1 VIVHPLGNDGPD
13 QVYGETPPD
22 AVKVPEYAC
31 PVASV
36 STQLGVKLSV
46 TAGFTVMESDALAVS
61 FCGAD
66 ESVTVTV
73 KL

>member
-36 STQLGVKLSV
+36 STQLGVKLRV
-46 TAGFTVMESDALAVS
+46 TAGFTTMESGALTV
-61 FCGAD
+61 CGCGVA